1 MPNLE
6 INGQS
11 IEVDTGSSVLQAAE
25 KLDIHV
31 PRYCYH
37 PGLSVAGSCRMCMV
51 EIEKMPKLAISCHTQ
66 AQDDELERDVNL
78 ILGWIEAVE

>member
-1 MPNLE
+1 MRVNIE

-37 PGLSVAGSCRMCMV
+37 PGIAMSPRSWAGLIMV
-51 EIEKMPKLAISCHTQ
+51 MARL
-66 AQDDELERDVNL
+66 R
-78 ILGWIEAVE
+78 